1 MKQVE
6 TKNRDKSLICRG
18 NHSIL
23 RQADTARIQQLSL
36 PQ

>member
-6 TKNRDKSLICRG
+6 TRNRGKSLICRG

-23 RQADTARIQQLSL
+23 RQAETGQIQQLSL